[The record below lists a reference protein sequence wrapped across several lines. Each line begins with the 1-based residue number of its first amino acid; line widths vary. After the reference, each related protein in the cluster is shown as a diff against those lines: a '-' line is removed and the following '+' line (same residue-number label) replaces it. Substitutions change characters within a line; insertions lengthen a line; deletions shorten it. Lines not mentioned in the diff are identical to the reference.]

1 MNITYCDFGSVA
13 CAGGYSFRKDKK
25 TGYYLSSKKIDG
37 KRKRLHVFV
46 WEAANGEVPSGYEV
60 HHVDRN
66 KDNNDINNLVLLSV
80 AEHRKLH
87 ADGQKESK
95 RNCIVSYALPKAIE
109 WHKSKEGKAWHA
121 EHAREQWENKPLIMA
136 KCTYCG
142 KTFETKKSY
151 SENQNSFCSNKCKAA
166 YRRMTG
172 IDNEERECVS
182 CGKKFVINKYYKQ
195 QKCENCRNRKNRA

>member
-13 CAGGYSFRKDKK
+13 CAGGYSFRKDRK

-60 HHVDRN
+60 HHIDQN

-87 ADGQKESK
+87 ADGQKE
-95 RNCIVSYALPKAIE
+95 N
-109 WHKSKEGKAWHA
+109 KSLVA
-121 EHAREQWENKPLIMA
+121 A

-142 KTFETKKSY
+142 KMFETKKSY
-151 SENQNSFCSNKCKAA
+151 SANQNSFCSGKCKAA
-166 YRRMTG
+166 HRRTTG

-182 CGKKFVINKYYKQ
+182 CGKRFVINKYYKQ
-195 QKCENCRNRKNRA
+195 QKCENCRNCKNRA